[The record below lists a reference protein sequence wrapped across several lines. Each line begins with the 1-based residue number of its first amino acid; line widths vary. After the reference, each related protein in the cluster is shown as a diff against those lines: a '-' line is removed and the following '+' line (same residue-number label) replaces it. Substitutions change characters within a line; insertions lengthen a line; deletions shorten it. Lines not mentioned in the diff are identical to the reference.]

1 MEGFGTSKQA
11 SFFNTLDSDPISYN
25 DITESHK
32 NKSAGRFY
40 FVTRCGFMFQYF
52 VFAVKEQIVFFQTE
66 DTGERLFLKHHPKTS
81 HKNGAR
87 CYANRYLIVF

>member
-52 VFAVKEQIVFFQTE
+52 VFAVKKQIVFF
-66 DTGERLFLKHHPKTS
+66 RLKILGTTYSSDPKTS
-81 HKNGAR
+81 H
-87 CYANRYLIVF
+87 